1 MLVWLLPCITASLLT
16 LVPLLTT
23 CQRLII
29 SSQHSGPLG
38 LSACRLICSYQ
49 VLVVNMEVQVTC
61 SLNLGLSDLPGK
73 MFKHV
78 VSRSSRAAWTR
89 WVHPTRIKADLMFGG
104 GRAASGWQT
113 ITALQKVRNDGHKN
127 LFLFPLWLIFILFS
141 IQPACQLSYRE
152 YRLKVEA
159 KIKHLKNLFLIW
171 LCVSKSSEW
180 NWTFPTFRVKRVKYE
195 APLMRQ
201 YLIPNNPCEISRR
214 SACQENRLEIPL
226 KEV

>member
-78 VSRSSRAAWTR
+78 VSRSSRAAWTL
-89 WVHPTRIKADLMFGG
+89 WVHPTQSKLTWCLEEDEQPRADRPSPPCRRWETTDTRTSFC
-104 GRAASGWQT
+104 
-113 ITALQKVRNDGHKN
+113 
-127 LFLFPLWLIFILFS
+127 FLYDLFS
-141 IQPACQLSYRE
+141 YYSASSLRASFHIESTDW
-152 YRLKVEA
+152 RLKQ
-159 KIKHLKNLFLIW
+159 K
-171 LCVSKSSEW
+171 
-180 NWTFPTFRVKRVKYE
+180 
-195 APLMRQ
+195 
-201 YLIPNNPCEISRR
+201 
-214 SACQENRLEIPL
+214 
-226 KEV
+226 